1 MPSIPAGLYAPIVTP
16 FRNEAVDDAALRR
29 NVEKYLQTRL
39 TGLVVLGSNGEH
51 VMLDD
56 SEAERVV
63 AAARSAMPSTRP
75 LIAGTGAESTRAAI
89 AATQRAARAGA
100 DAVLVRTPSFFKNLM
115 TADVYVRHYVAVAEA
130 SPVPVLLYNVSMFT
144 GVTLPPDA
152 VGLLAEHP
160 NIVGMKESG
169 SDAALL
175 GEYLARSGPEFF
187 VLAGSGVTYFS
198 GLVAGAS
205 GAILALAGVV
215 PDLCADVLDHVRAGR
230 YADALA
236 LQRRLTPLARAIG
249 GQHGVPAVKAALD
262 LLGFEGGVP
271 RAPLGP
277 APRPVVESLRRT
289 LTDLGLPL
297 AQPAPL
303 DADPATT

>member
-1 MPSIPAGLYAPIVTP
+1 MAPLAGLYTPIATP
-16 FRNEAVDDAALRR
+16 FRNDVLDDAALRR
-29 NVEKYLQTRL
+29 NVERYMRTRL
-39 TGLVVLGSNGEH
+39 TGLVVLGSNGEA

-63 AAARSAMPSTRP
+63 AAARSAMPPSRP
-75 LIAGTGAESTRAAI
+75 LIAGTGAESTRGTI
-89 AATQRAARAGA
+89 AATLRAANAGA
-100 DAVLVRTPSFFKNLM
+100 DSVLVRTPSFFKNM
-115 TADVYVRHYVAVAEA
+115 MNADVYVRHYTAVAEA

-175 GEYLARSGPEFF
+175 ADYIARSSDTFF
-187 VLAGSGVTYFS
+187 VLAGSGVTYFN
-198 GLVAGAS
+198 GLVAGAE

-215 PDLCADVLDHVRAGR
+215 PDLCADLLDHVRASR
-230 YADALA
+230 YDEARA
-236 LQRRLTPLARAIG
+236 LQRRLTPLARTIG
-249 GQHGVPAVKAALD
+249 GLHGVPALKAALD
-262 LLGFEGGVP
+262 LLGFEGGLP

-277 APRPVVESLRRT
+277 APKSVVETLRRL
-289 LTDLGLPL
+289 LTDLGAPL
-297 AQPAPL
+297 AVPAVEP
-303 DADPATT
+303 DPATT

>member
-1 MPSIPAGLYAPIVTP
+1 MSVPSGLYTPIVTP
-16 FRNEAVDDAALRR
+16 FRNDVVDDAALRR
-29 NVEKYLQTRL
+29 NVERYVQTRL
-39 TGLVVLGSNGEH
+39 TGIVVLGSNGEA

-63 AAARSAMPSTRP
+63 AAARSAMPATRP
-75 LIAGTGAESTRAAI
+75 LIAGTGAESTRATIVAC
-89 AATQRAARAGA
+89 QRAARAGA

-115 TADVYVRHYVAVAEA
+115 NADVYVRHYTAVAEA
-130 SPVPVLLYNVSMFT
+130 SPVPVLLYNVSMYT

-175 GEYLARSGPEFF
+175 ADYISRSSADFF
-187 VLAGSGVTYFS
+187 VLAGSGVTCFS
-198 GLVAGAS
+198 GLVAGAE
-205 GAILALAGVV
+205 GAVIALAGVV
-215 PDLCADVLDHVRAGR
+215 PDLCADLLDYVRTGR
-230 YADALA
+230 IEQARA
-236 LQRRLTPLARAIG
+236 LQRRLTPLARTIG
-249 GQHGVPAVKAALD
+249 GQHGVPALKAALD
-262 LLGFEGGVP
+262 LMGYDGGLP

-277 APRPVVESLRRT
+277 APHSVVEGLRRT
-289 LTDLGLPL
+289 LTDLGVSLE
-297 AQPAPL
+297 QPAPI